1 MRQWLRGSVGSPPS
15 GAGIPRPPVHRITLA
30 QVGVLT
36 LLCLIVLAVSAVDA
50 FSLLC
55 GGLVAIVPQAYFA
68 AVTFRQRGAGAAQAI
83 VRSSYIGEVGK
94 FLLSMAGFAIVFVA
108 VRPINGAAV
117 FGGYAAMLGV
127 HIFGGWWLLRR
138 PPEVDRNVDSNKSV
152 D

>member
-1 MRQWLRGSVGSPPS
+1 M
-15 GAGIPRPPVHRITLA
+15 
-30 QVGVLT
+30 
-36 LLCLIVLAVSAVDA
+36 LCLFVLAVSTVDA
-50 FSLLC
+50 YSLLC

-68 AVTFRQRGAGAAQAI
+68 AVIFRQRGAGAAQAI

-94 FLLSMAGFAIVFVA
+94 FLLSMVGFAMVFVA

-117 FGGYAAMLGV
+117 FGGYAAMLAV

-138 PPEVDRNVDSNKSV
+138 PPEVDRSVDSNKSV